1 MRRLRAFAGICVAA
15 FALAAIAPAAAD
27 ARTETFKLRSPAFH
41 LAGFQV
47 KFPKVSV
54 ATPHRSGYITRMDGV
69 ARRRGRP
76 PDVDPRG
83 DAASHRLHRRREG
96 GRAGEA
102 IVVSGPW
109 RRALDGLR
117 AEDRATLYTFHLTG
131 PDDPATVVAV
141 EAGEIRGFATTGPA
155 RATAGTVAG
164 EVYALYVDP
173 RAWWRGIGR
182 VLMTNARSRLVRRGF
197 T

>member
-1 MRRLRAFAGICVAA
+1 
-15 FALAAIAPAAAD
+15 
-27 ARTETFKLRSPAFH
+27 
-41 LAGFQV
+41 
-47 KFPKVSV
+47 
-54 ATPHRSGYITRMDGV
+54 
-69 ARRRGRP
+69 
-76 PDVDPRG
+76 
-83 DAASHRLHRRREG
+83 
-96 GRAGEA
+96 
-102 IVVSGPW
+102 
-109 RRALDGLR
+109 LR

-164 EVYALYVDP
+164 KVYALYVDP

-197 T
+197 TEAVLWVRARNVRAERFYRADARLPDGRRREEDLLRVRVHEIGYRRPLP